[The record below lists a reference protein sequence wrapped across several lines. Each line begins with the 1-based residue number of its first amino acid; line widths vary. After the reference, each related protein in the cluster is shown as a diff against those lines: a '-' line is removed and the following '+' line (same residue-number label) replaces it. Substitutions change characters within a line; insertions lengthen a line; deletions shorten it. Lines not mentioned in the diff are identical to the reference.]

1 MSNPDPAQLREA
13 ERALEA
19 AIRDMGQPLI
29 DASAAAHE
37 MDALDPPQ
45 DERDADH
52 DRLLWLG
59 AITEGAASL
68 CTPKL
73 RILAAIV
80 DELVQVEEPDGTRD
94 RRHRAH

>member
-1 MSNPDPAQLREA
+1 MSNPDPAHLRAA

-19 AIRDMGQPLI
+19 AIRNMGKPLI

-45 DERDADH
+45 DERDSDH

-73 RILAAIV
+73 RILAAIL
-80 DELVQVEEPDGTRD
+80 DELVQVEEPGETGDK
-94 RRHRAH
+94 RHRAH

>member
-1 MSNPDPAQLREA
+1 MSNQDPARLRAA

-29 DASAAAHE
+29 DASTAAHE

-59 AITEGAASL
+59 AITEGAANL

-80 DELVQVEEPDGTRD
+80 DELVEVEEPGEIGDK
-94 RRHRAH
+94 RHRAN